1 MTTYPKYFFSI
12 LFSLL
17 TSYSFLANAQN
28 ITIKGNIKDS
38 ETKLPISYT
47 SIGVRN
53 KTFGTVAD
61 SLGNF
66 SFIIPQSSI
75 NDLDTIVFLRVGYT
89 SIKKTWKDLSKT
101 DWKILMVQSP
111 KMLQEV
117 AIQGEKG
124 KFVTYGRTS
133 AKMYL
138 TPRAYKNIP
147 KSDVKGREQAT
158 ILDIDDNIFLKE
170 LSLFLS
176 MSNFSKVTYRV
187 NFYTVNKGLPSKLIN
202 TKDIIYET
210 TETRGWKNIK
220 LEPYNIYLKGYDKIA
235 IGLQLIDS
243 DLAPNDTA
251 KTSFLIAAYPSPTKK
266 SYFREKSE
274 SEWVTVKSSY
284 LYINIKASKFK
295 GNTNRANEEQADE
308 LANGEPVS
316 TDHLKLMFGN
326 NLGLGHWINVDSG
339 KIYYE
344 SYGKG
349 EPLILLHGNNESMA
363 SFREQ
368 LITLKEKFRV
378 IAIDTRG
385 QGNSTD
391 QSKSPYLYELF
402 ANDVNSVLDKIGV
415 KNANIVGWSDGA
427 NIGLILAA
435 KYPDKVKKLAIF
447 GANLFPGEEAIKK
460 EVIDIFNTRK
470 LNLAKNPSPKTFNEI
485 RLTNL
490 VLEQPDL
497 KLDDLAKIKIPV
509 LVMAGENDVV
519 LDSHTRLIAKSI
531 SQSKLF
537 IFEGGDHYVPS
548 KQPAQFNKLIIDFML
563 EH

>member
-1 MTTYPKYFFSI
+1 MMTLPRYFFSI
-12 LFSLL
+12 LFLQL
-17 TSYSFLANAQN
+17 ITASFLANAQQ

-38 ETKLPISYT
+38 ETKLPISYA

-53 KTFGTVAD
+53 KTMGTVAD

-66 SFIIPQSSI
+66 SFIISQTSI
-75 NDLDTIVFLRVGYT
+75 DDLDTIVFARVGYT
-89 SIKKTWKDLSKT
+89 TIKKTWRELVKT
-101 DWKILMVQSP
+101 DWKMLMVQNP

-124 KFVTYGRTS
+124 KVVTYGRTS

-147 KSDVKGREQAT
+147 RSDVKGREQAT

-176 MSNFSKVTYRV
+176 MSNFSKVTYRI
-187 NFYTVNKGLPSKLIN
+187 NFYTVNNGLPSKLIN

-210 TETRGWKNIK
+210 KETRGWKNIK
-220 LEPYNIYLKGYDKIA
+220 LEPYNIYLKGYDRIA

-243 DLAPNDTA
+243 ELAPNDTA
-251 KTSFLIAAYPSPTKK
+251 KSSFLIAAFPSPTKK

-295 GNTNRANEEQADE
+295 GNTNKSNEEQSDE
-308 LANGEPVS
+308 LAKDEAS
-316 TDHLKLMFGN
+316 DDHLKLMFGN
-326 NLGLGHWINVDSG
+326 NLGSGHLVNVDSAR
-339 KIYYE
+339 IYYE

-368 LITLKEKFRV
+368 LLPLREKFRV

-385 QGNSTD
+385 QGNSMD

-402 ANDVNSVLDKIGV
+402 AKDLNSVMDKIGL
-415 KNANIVGWSDGA
+415 KNANVVGWSDGA

-435 KYPDKVKKLAIF
+435 KYPDKVKKLAVF
-447 GANLFPGEEAIKK
+447 GANLFPGEEAVKK
-460 EVIDIFNTRK
+460 EVIDIFKTRK
-470 LNLAKNPSPKTFNEI
+470 LNLAKNPTPKTFNEM

-490 VLEQPDL
+490 VLEQPDINL
-497 KLDDLAKIKIPV
+497 TELAKIKIPV

-519 LDSHTRLIAKSI
+519 LDLHTKLIAKSI
-531 SQSKLF
+531 NHSKTH

-548 KQPAQFNKLIIDFML
+548 KKPIQFNQVIMDFML
-563 EH
+563 ER